1 MDTKTAQ
8 LLREYAERYE
18 TAGFI
23 VGDPSWFMHQ
33 VKGQRNQEIMAF
45 MAAALS
51 YGARSQ
57 FLPKIQWLLDCSE
70 GEPDAWVREGEFRS
84 VLHED
89 DRECFY
95 RLYNKGLM
103 ARFLGACQELLKEYG
118 SLGEFVPAGE
128 TISAL
133 EALCRWFSERGLAV
147 IVPKDTTSSC
157 KRLCMFMR
165 WMVRDGSPVDL
176 GLWAGKIGKKS
187 LIIPMD
193 THVLTEAGKLG
204 LVNSRTASMSAARR
218 LTASL
223 AEVFPEDPLKGDFA
237 LFGYGVNQ

>member
-8 LLREYAERYE
+8 LLREYADRYE
-18 TAGFI
+18 TEDFI

-33 VKGQRNQEIMAF
+33 VKGRRNQEMMAF

-84 VLHED
+84 VLRED
-89 DRECFY
+89 DRDCFY

-103 ARFLGACQELLKEYG
+103 ARFLGACGELLNEYG

-133 EALCRWFSERGLAV
+133 EAFCGWFSARGLAV

-176 GLWAGKIGKKS
+176 GLWADKIGKRS

-193 THVLTEAGKLG
+193 THVLTEAGRLG

-223 AEVFPEDPLKGDFA
+223 AEVFPDDPLKGDFA